1 MSRIRI
7 VDAII
12 IVIFIAV
19 WGFYFSYE
27 GTTRFDV
34 NQTFTLPLLIAA
46 ESTALAVLYAVF
58 RYYSHKVKTGK
69 LTLEQL
75 LPKDSE
81 DSPGKEST
89 TKGNP
94 PINNGAQK

>member
-7 VDAII
+7 IDT
-12 IVIFIAV
+12 IVFVILIAA
-19 WGFYFSYE
+19 WGFYFSYG

-34 NQTFTLPLLIAA
+34 NQIFTLPLLIAS
-46 ESTALAVLYAVF
+46 ESTALAVLYAVI

-75 LPKDSE
+75 LPTDNE
-81 DSPGKEST
+81 DPPGK
-89 TKGNP
+89 K
-94 PINNGAQK
+94 